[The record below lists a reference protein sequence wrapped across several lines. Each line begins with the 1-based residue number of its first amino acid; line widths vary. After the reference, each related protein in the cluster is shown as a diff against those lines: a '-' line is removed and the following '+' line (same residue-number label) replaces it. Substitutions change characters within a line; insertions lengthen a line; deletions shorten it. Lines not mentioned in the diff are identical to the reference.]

1 MIWYSFVFIR
11 FYRLLLFD
19 SSGTRTVGA
28 CWTSVTQELEAEE
41 EVDGGQGEGERR
53 RQLAQLPSRR
63 IIVFSLIAH
72 LRGFCFMP
80 RVVSSFGCP
89 SFHRD
94 PPPFFFPN
102 FRALDY
108 RTCADRQISL
118 KAVTIFEK

>member
-1 MIWYSFVFIR
+1 M
-11 FYRLLLFD
+11 
-19 SSGTRTVGA
+19 GA